1 LPDLKI
7 VWGPGCS
14 YYEQRKP
21 KIELVISTL
30 KEMDISLLEQSGG
43 SPINSERL
51 DHETRKE
58 YGLLVRLSDPS
69 WWKHPV
75 APEIITDSLDALAV
89 YMQLIDKLIDGNPSG
104 PRAAVEFYSSLRCVF

>member
-1 LPDLKI
+1 
-7 VWGPGCS
+7 
-14 YYEQRKP
+14 
-21 KIELVISTL
+21 
-30 KEMDISLLEQSGG
+30 MDISLLEQSGG